1 MEETQLKKIALWLE
15 VIADELYVARTDK
28 EMEGASGSGP
38 DMWNRQGRDY
48 MTNGIER
55 MRELAGKLE

>member
-1 MEETQLKKIALWLE
+1 MEEKLLRKIAIWLE

-38 DMWNRQGRDY
+38 ELWEREGRDY
-48 MTNGIER
+48 MIRGIEKAQ
-55 MRELAGKLE
+55 EIAEKD